1 MAACWYLH
9 AVVTLDIDHAENRRK
24 RRVISPKET
33 TSKAVK
39 SLRRPAAGT
48 AARWYAASVFPGK
61 EDVAER
67 HLRMQGFH
75 PFTPRREKTTRHA
88 RRIETRPAAYFPGY
102 MFIALDVALQRWR
115 SVNGTFGVRSLIM
128 QGERPLPVPSG
139 LVERFIAL
147 TGRDGLLDFSG
158 GLAAGAS
165 VRILSGPFAEM
176 IGRLDRLDPAGRA
189 RVLVAIMNGEI
200 PVDMDSRELV
210 AIA

>member
-1 MAACWYLH
+1 MIRSEETIPKAN
-9 AVVTLDIDHAENRRK
+9 I
-24 RRVISPKET
+24 ISQQ
-33 TSKAVK
+33 
-39 SLRRPAAGT
+39 PAAG
-48 AARWYAASVFPGK
+48 AAVRWYAASVFPGK

-67 HLRMQGFH
+67 HLRMQGFD
-75 PFTPRREKTTRHA
+75 PFVPRCEKTTRHA

-147 TGRDGLLDFSG
+147 TGGDGLLDFRG
-158 GLAAGAS
+158 GLTAGAS

-200 PVDMDSRELV
+200 PVDLDSRELV

>member
-1 MAACWYLH
+1 MIRSEGTMAKVSVSSQRLATG
-9 AVVTLDIDHAENRRK
+9 A
-24 RRVISPKET
+24 
-33 TSKAVK
+33 
-39 SLRRPAAGT
+39 

-61 EDVAER
+61 EDLAER
-67 HLRMQGFH
+67 HLRMQGFD
-75 PFTPRREKTTRHA
+75 PFVPRWEKTTRHA

-102 MFIALDVALQRWR
+102 MFINLDVALQRWR

-147 TGRDGLLDFSG
+147 TGRDGLLDFRG
-158 GLAAGAS
+158 GLTAGAS

-200 PVDMDSRELV
+200 PVDLDSKELV

>member
-1 MAACWYLH
+1 MPRPCQRPP
-9 AVVTLDIDHAENRRK
+9 RRIL
-24 RRVISPKET
+24 VI
-33 TSKAVK
+33 TSKKTTVK
-39 SLRRPAAGT
+39 ATVLPQRPATGA

-67 HLRMQGFH
+67 HLRIQGFR
-75 PFTPRREKTTRHA
+75 PFIPRCERTIRHA
-88 RRIETRPAAYFPGY
+88 RRVETRPAAYFPGY

-147 TGRDGLLDFSG
+147 TDKDGLLDFSG
-158 GLAAGAS
+158 GLTAGAS

-200 PVDMDSRELV
+200 PVDLDSRELV

>member
-1 MAACWYLH
+1 MPRPCQRPP
-9 AVVTLDIDHAENRRK
+9 RRIL
-24 RRVISPKET
+24 VITPEK
-33 TSKAVK
+33 TSVKATV
-39 SLRRPAAGT
+39 LPQRPATG

-67 HLRMQGFH
+67 HLRLQGFH
-75 PFTPRREKTTRHA
+75 PFIPRCEKTIRHA
-88 RRIETRPAAYFPGY
+88 RRVETRPAAYFPGY
-102 MFIALDVALQRWR
+102 MFIALDALQRWR

-147 TGRDGLLDFSG
+147 TGKDGLLDFSG
-158 GLAAGAS
+158 GLTAGAS

-200 PVDMDSRELV
+200 PVDLDSRELV

>member
-1 MAACWYLH
+1 MPP
-9 AVVTLDIDHAENRRK
+9 TAEGRHVSSAEK
-24 RRVISPKET
+24 T
-33 TSKAVK
+33 TSKATAL
-39 SLRRPAAGT
+39 SPEPT
-48 AARWYAASVFPGK
+48 AAPATRWYAASVFPGK
-61 EDVAER
+61 ERVAER
-67 HLRMQGFH
+67 HLRIQGFE
-75 PFTPRREKTTRHA
+75 PFVPRCEKTVRHA
-88 RRIETRPAAYFPGY
+88 RRLETRSAAYFPGY

-115 SVNGTFGVRSLIM
+115 SINGTFGVRSLVM
-128 QGERPLPVPSG
+128 QGDRPLPVPSG

-147 TGRDGLLDFSG
+147 TGRHGLLDFSG

-200 PVDMDSRELV
+200 HVDLDTRDLV

>member
-1 MAACWYLH
+1 MPK
-9 AVVTLDIDHAENRRK
+9 TAER
-24 RRVISPKET
+24 RRVNSPKKT
-33 TSKAVK
+33 TDKATV
-39 SLRRPAAGT
+39 SLQRPATG
-48 AARWYAASVFPGK
+48 AAERWYAASVFPGK

-75 PFTPRREKTTRHA
+75 SFVPRCEKTTRHA

-147 TGRDGLLDFSG
+147 TGRDGLLDFRG
-158 GLAAGAS
+158 GLTTGVS

-189 RVLVAIMNGEI
+189 RVLVAIMNGEV
-200 PVDMDSRELV
+200 PVDLDSRELV

>member
-1 MAACWYLH
+1 M
-9 AVVTLDIDHAENRRK
+9 T
-24 RRVISPKET
+24 SPEKT
-33 TSKAVK
+33 TSKASA
-39 SLRRPAAGT
+39 SLQRPVIGPT
-48 AARWYAASVFPGK
+48 TRWYAASVFPGK
-61 EDVAER
+61 EGLAER
-67 HLRMQGFH
+67 HLRMQGFDS
-75 PFTPRREKTTRHA
+75 FVPRCEKTTRHA

-115 SVNGTFGVRSLIM
+115 SVNGTFGVRSLVM

-147 TGRDGLLDFSG
+147 TGKDGLLDFSG

>member
-1 MAACWYLH
+1 MSS
-9 AVVTLDIDHAENRRK
+9 AEKITSNATTQ
-24 RRVISPKET
+24 SPE
-33 TSKAVK
+33 
-39 SLRRPAAGT
+39 RT
-48 AARWYAASVFPGK
+48 AAPATRWYAASVFPGK
-61 EDVAER
+61 EHVAER
-67 HLRMQGFH
+67 HLRMQGFQ
-75 PFTPRREKTTRHA
+75 PFVPRCEKTVRHA
-88 RRIETRPAAYFPGY
+88 RRLETRVAAYFPGY

-115 SVNGTFGVRSLIM
+115 SINGTFGVRSLVM
-128 QGERPLPVPSG
+128 QGDRPLPVPSG

-147 TGRDGLLDFSG
+147 TGRHGLLDFSG

-200 PVDMDSRELV
+200 PVDLDARDLV

>member
-1 MAACWYLH
+1 MPKPPKA
-9 AVVTLDIDHAENRRK
+9 
-24 RRVISPKET
+24 RRVISSEKT
-33 TSKAVK
+33 TVKATV
-39 SLRRPAAGT
+39 SLQRPATGI
-48 AARWYAASVFPGK
+48 AARWYAAGVFPGK

-75 PFTPRREKTTRHA
+75 PFVPRCEKTTRHA

-102 MFIALDVALQRWR
+102 MFISLDVALQRWR

-158 GLAAGAS
+158 GLAAGAA

-200 PVDMDSRELV
+200 PIDMDSRELV

>member
-1 MAACWYLH
+1 M
-9 AVVTLDIDHAENRRK
+9 
-24 RRVISPKET
+24 ISPKKT
-33 TSKAVK
+33 TVKATS
-39 SLRRPAAGT
+39 SLQRPAVGA

-67 HLRMQGFH
+67 HLRLQGFH
-75 PFTPRREKTTRHA
+75 PFIPRCEKTIRHA

-128 QGERPLPVPSG
+128 QAERPLPVPSG
-139 LVERFIAL
+139 LVERLIAL
-147 TGRDGLLDFSG
+147 TGKDGLLDFSG
-158 GLAAGAS
+158 GLTAGAS

>member
-1 MAACWYLH
+1 MI
-9 AVVTLDIDHAENRRK
+9 TPEK
-24 RRVISPKET
+24 T
-33 TSKAVK
+33 TVKATE
-39 SLRRPAAGT
+39 SLQRPATGT

-75 PFTPRREKTTRHA
+75 SFVPRFEKTTRHA

>member
-1 MAACWYLH
+1 MPRPCQRPP
-9 AVVTLDIDHAENRRK
+9 RRIL
-24 RRVISPKET
+24 VITPEKTTVKATASPQ
-33 TSKAVK
+33 
-39 SLRRPAAGT
+39 RPATGT

-67 HLRMQGFH
+67 HLRTQGFH
-75 PFTPRREKTTRHA
+75 SFVPRCEKTTRHA

-189 RVLVAIMNGEI
+189 RVLIAIMNGEI

>member
-1 MAACWYLH
+1 MPRTAERGR
-9 AVVTLDIDHAENRRK
+9 VT
-24 RRVISPKET
+24 SPEKKIV
-33 TSKAVK
+33 KATVA
-39 SLRRPAAGT
+39 LQRPATGT

-67 HLRMQGFH
+67 HLRLQGFH
-75 PFTPRREKTTRHA
+75 PFIPRCERTIRHA
-88 RRIETRPAAYFPGY
+88 RRVETRPAAYFPGY

-115 SVNGTFGVRSLIM
+115 SINGTFGVRSLIM

-147 TGRDGLLDFSG
+147 TGKDGLLDFSG

>member
-1 MAACWYLH
+1 MITPEKSTDKAA
-9 AVVTLDIDHAENRRK
+9 
-24 RRVISPKET
+24 SQ
-33 TSKAVK
+33 
-39 SLRRPAAGT
+39 RPATGA

-61 EDVAER
+61 EGVAER
-67 HLRMQGFH
+67 HLRLQGFH
-75 PFTPRREKTTRHA
+75 PFIPRCVKTIRHA
-88 RRIETRPAAYFPGY
+88 RRVETRPAAYFPGY

-147 TGRDGLLDFSG
+147 TGKDGLLDFSG
-158 GLAAGAS
+158 GLTAGAS

-200 PVDMDSRELV
+200 PVDLDSRELV

>member
-1 MAACWYLH
+1 MPP
-9 AVVTLDIDHAENRRK
+9 TAEGRHVSSAEK
-24 RRVISPKET
+24 T
-33 TSKAVK
+33 TSKATIP
-39 SLRRPAAGT
+39 SPEPT
-48 AARWYAASVFPGK
+48 AAPATRWYAASVFPGK
-61 EDVAER
+61 EHVAER
-67 HLRMQGFH
+67 HLRIQGFK
-75 PFTPRREKTTRHA
+75 PFVPRCEKTVRHA
-88 RRIETRPAAYFPGY
+88 RRLETRVAAYFPGY

-115 SVNGTFGVRSLIM
+115 SINGTFGVRSLVM
-128 QGERPLPVPSG
+128 QGDRPLPVPSG

-147 TGRDGLLDFSG
+147 TGRHGLLDFSG

-200 PVDMDSRELV
+200 PVDLDTRDLV

>member
-1 MAACWYLH
+1 M
-9 AVVTLDIDHAENRRK
+9 
-24 RRVISPKET
+24 ISPKGT
-33 TSKAVK
+33 TVNAA
-39 SLRRPAAGT
+39 LQRPAVGA

-67 HLRMQGFH
+67 YLRLQGFH
-75 PFTPRREKTTRHA
+75 PFIPRCEKTIRHA

-115 SVNGTFGVRSLIM
+115 SVNGTFSVRSLIM
-128 QGERPLPVPSG
+128 QGDRPLPVPSG
-139 LVERFIAL
+139 PVERFIAL
-147 TGRDGLLDFSG
+147 TGKDGLLDFSG
-158 GLAAGAS
+158 GLTAGAS

-210 AIA
+210 TIA